1 MKKTP
6 LTIGSPQKLGMQLRQ
21 ARVNQKITQQEM
33 ADFCD
38 ISKNHLSAIER
49 GLHNASAQLLLQ
61 YAYKLD
67 LSLDE
72 LVGIKEEQKILP
84 GSGRQCECGCH
95 HHGTGLLDTI
105 LVHAFISLFFVIFY
119 HEHTSYTALWPP
131 RLRQESLVGFLLHKP
146 VRLIILMGLSI
157 NDQSDHKSNNTNRQY
172 DSKNLF

>member
-6 LTIGSPQKLGMQLRQ
+6 FTIGSPQKLGMQLRQ

-33 ADFCD
+33 ADFCG

-84 GSGRQCECGCH
+84 ELQ
-95 HHGTGLLDTI
+95 TI
-105 LVHAFISLFFVIFY
+105 LN
-119 HEHTSYTALWPP
+119 EMP
-131 RLRQESLVGFLLHKP
+131 RYQQLQLLHQLQSP
-146 VRLIILMGLSI
+146 GSDLTLELQENILQLTRDQQYKLLKILQILS
-157 NDQSDHKSNNTNRQY
+157 D
-172 DSKNLF
+172 